1 MIVGKVRV
9 IYFGGGF
16 HVKITEFPSH
26 FCVVITHPL
35 WYIVGGG
42 GACDWLPKPFGERER
57 GGPHPARAVSQQS
70 KANKK
75 WPLCL

>member
-42 GACDWLPKPFGERER
+42 GM
-57 GGPHPARAVSQQS
+57 
-70 KANKK
+70 
-75 WPLCL
+75 

>member
-42 GACDWLPKPFGERER
+42 GHVTGSPNPLVKEKGEGHTQPE
-57 GGPHPARAVSQQS
+57 P
-70 KANKK
+70 
-75 WPLCL
+75 